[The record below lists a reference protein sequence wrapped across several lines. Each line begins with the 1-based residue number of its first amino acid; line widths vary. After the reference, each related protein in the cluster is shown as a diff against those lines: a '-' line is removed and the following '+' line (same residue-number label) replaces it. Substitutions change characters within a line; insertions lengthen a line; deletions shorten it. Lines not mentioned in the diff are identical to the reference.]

1 MNHLIVK
8 PMGGLANRMRALES
22 AYCYA
27 KTYNAKLTI
36 LWERSDIL
44 NANYTDCFAPIK
56 DAKLVETDYTGRS
69 FSSKLKRKFFDA
81 FTWVKLTA
89 KAQKKV
95 DDTYIDG
102 ILTDSVANGKSTRF
116 FDELAGANQSVF
128 LETCYEFYPNTCG
141 FRISVQN
148 YIREKTAASLRS
160 YQSLVGVHIRL
171 SDNPNKH
178 QSPVEK
184 FIDKINDNIQQS
196 PDDCYYLSTDSE
208 EVVKELKN
216 LFKDKIITG
225 VSVRSRA
232 SKEGIIAA
240 LTDMCCLSQCKLIL
254 GSYKSSF
261 SERAAL
267 IGNIPLQIVS
277 I

>member
-1 MNHLIVK
+1 MNRLIVK
-8 PMGGLANRMRALES
+8 PIGGLANRMRVLDS

-27 KTYNAKLTI
+27 KIYHAKLTI
-36 LWERSDIL
+36 LWERNGIL
-44 NANYTDCFAPIK
+44 NANYTDCFVPIK
-56 DAKLVETDYTGRS
+56 GAKLIEADYTGHS
-69 FSSKLKRKFFDA
+69 LSSRFKRKFFDA
-81 FTWVKLTA
+81 VTWLRLYT

-102 ILTDSVANGKSTRF
+102 ILTDGVATENSTRF
-116 FDELAGANQSVF
+116 FDELAQSNQSVF
-128 LETCYEFYPNTCG
+128 LETCYEFYPNCSG
-141 FRISVQN
+141 FRVSIQN
-148 YIREKTAASLRS
+148 DIQKKAADSLES
-160 YQSLVGVHIRL
+160 YRSLVGVHIRL
-171 SDNPNKH
+171 TDNPNRH

-184 FIDKINDNIQQS
+184 FIEKINQNIQQS
-196 PDDCYYLSTDSE
+196 PDNYFYLSTDSE
-208 EVVKELKN
+208 EVVQQLKT

-232 SKEGIIAA
+232 SKEGINAA
-240 LTDMCCLSQCKLIL
+240 LMDMCCLSQCKLIL
-254 GSYKSSF
+254 GSYKSTF